1 MGQAHMMRLTPKIS
15 NLKVLQSLSRR
26 FVLLARPGESLGA
39 ETNIL
44 AWLVISEYY
53 ELQLNL
59 LHFVE
64 RQKYFKLDKAP
75 FWLIDFF
82 LEIIIICC

>member
-1 MGQAHMMRLTPKIS
+1 MGQAHLMRLTPKIS

-39 ETNIL
+39 ETNFL
-44 AWLVISEYY
+44 AWLVISKYY

-64 RQKYFKLDKAP
+64 RQNIP
-75 FWLIDFF
+75 N
-82 LEIIIICC
+82 

>member
-1 MGQAHMMRLTPKIS
+1 MGQAHLMRLTPKIS

-39 ETNIL
+39 ETNFL

-53 ELQLNL
+53 EL
-59 LHFVE
+59 
-64 RQKYFKLDKAP
+64 
-75 FWLIDFF
+75 
-82 LEIIIICC
+82 